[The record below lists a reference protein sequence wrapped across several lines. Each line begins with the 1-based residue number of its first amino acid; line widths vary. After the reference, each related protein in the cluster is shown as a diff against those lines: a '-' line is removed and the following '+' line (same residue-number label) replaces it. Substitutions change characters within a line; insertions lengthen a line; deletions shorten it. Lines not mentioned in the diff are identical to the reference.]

1 MSYIGYVVRGRKSLS
16 GSVVCNKELMVADDR
31 SPETVASTNTR
42 RHNETKVLFGFS
54 VLQC

>member
-31 SPETVASTNTR
+31 SPETECRFHKHMAS
-42 RHNETKVLFGFS
+42 
-54 VLQC
+54 Q